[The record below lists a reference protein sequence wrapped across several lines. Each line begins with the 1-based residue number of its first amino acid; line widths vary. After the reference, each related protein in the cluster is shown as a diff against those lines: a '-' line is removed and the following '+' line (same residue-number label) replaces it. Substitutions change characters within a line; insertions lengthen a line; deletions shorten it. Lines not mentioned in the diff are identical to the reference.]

1 MSDGVLGF
9 IAAFFTE
16 PTVGL
21 PILLTGWAAL
31 AWALWWP
38 ATSERRPPTLRRSWF
53 PSDADLASY
62 VYFALADR
70 RYSRVV
76 QASTARLD
84 EAVRGRYGR
93 GLGGLPLTGWGARRL
108 GIVDAAD
115 LRRTGRALNEAR
127 AAAVAR
133 EGRFYVQ
140 WRFWLKPEED
150 EHRFLENIDYALHES
165 SHWTHY
171 LEATP

>member
-9 IAAFFTE
+9 AAAFFLE

-38 ATSERRPPTLRRSWF
+38 ATTERRPPGLRRSWF

-70 RYSRVV
+70 RYSRVL

-84 EAVRGRYGR
+84 EALVGRYGR
-93 GLGGLPLTGWGARRL
+93 GLGALPLTSWGARRL
-108 GIVDAAD
+108 GIPEAPE
-115 LRRTGRALNEAR
+115 LRRTGRALNEAH

-133 EGRFYVQ
+133 ESRFYVQ
-140 WRFWLKPEED
+140 WRFWLRPEEA
-150 EHRFLENIDYALHES
+150 EARFLDRFDDALHES
-165 SHWTHY
+165 SRWTHV